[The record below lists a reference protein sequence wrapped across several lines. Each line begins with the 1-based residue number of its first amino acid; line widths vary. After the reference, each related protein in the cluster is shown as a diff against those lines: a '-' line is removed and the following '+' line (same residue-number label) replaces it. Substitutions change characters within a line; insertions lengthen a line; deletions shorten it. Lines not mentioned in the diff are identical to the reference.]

1 MAQEIEI
8 ELKQLLI
15 KEEFEQLKQHF
26 QLKDEDF
33 HTQINY
39 YFDTPE
45 FDIKSHFAAL
55 RIREKNGNWV
65 LTLKEP
71 LEVGLLETHQTIASP
86 SQLDTFQIP
95 EGEVAD
101 RLDRLNVPKNQIV
114 YFGSLETSRAEK
126 IIDEGLI
133 VLDHSRYLTVE
144 DYELEFE
151 VSDLDIGQAT
161 FSALLSQF
169 HIPARQTKNKVVRFY
184 EEKMRTHNR

>member
-8 ELKQLLI
+8 ELKQLLM
-15 KEEFEQLKQHF
+15 KEEFEQLKEYF

-33 HTQINY
+33 HTQTNY
-39 YFDTPE
+39 YFDTPQ
-45 FDIKSHFAAL
+45 FDIKSKFAAL
-55 RIREKNGNWV
+55 RMREKGGQWV

-71 LEVGLLETHQTIASP
+71 HEIGLLETHQTIDPPAS
-86 SQLDTFQIP
+86 LEHFHLL

-101 RLDRLNVPKNQIV
+101 RLVHLHIQKDQIV

-126 IIDEGLI
+126 MIKEGLI

-151 VSDLDIGQAT
+151 VSDLDIGQAAFT
-161 FSALLSQF
+161 ALLQQF
-169 HIPARQTKNKVVRFY
+169 QIPPRHTKNKVVRFY
-184 EEKMRTHNR
+184 EEKMKTKE

>member
-8 ELKQLLI
+8 ELKQLLM

-26 QLKDEDF
+26 ELKDADF
-33 HTQINY
+33 HTQTNY
-39 YFDTPE
+39 YFDTPQ
-45 FDIKSHFAAL
+45 FDIKSQFAAL
-55 RIREKNGNWV
+55 RMREKDGHWV

-71 LEVGLLETHQTIASP
+71 HEIGLLETHQTIAPP
-86 SQLDTFQIP
+86 SRLDDFELP

-101 RLDRLNVPKNQIV
+101 RLDHLNIQKDQIV

-126 IIDEGLI
+126 MIQEGLI

-151 VSDLDIGQAT
+151 VSDLEIGQAA
-161 FSALLSQF
+161 FSALLDKF
-169 HIPARQTKNKVVRFY
+169 HIPVRNTKNKVVRFY
-184 EEKMRTHNR
+184 EEKMKTQNR

>member
-8 ELKQLLI
+8 ELKQLLM

-26 QLKDEDF
+26 QLKDADF
-33 HTQINY
+33 HTQTNY
-39 YFDTPE
+39 YFDTPQ
-45 FDIKSHFAAL
+45 FDIKSQLAAL
-55 RIREKNGNWV
+55 RIREKNGQWV

-71 LEVGLLETHQTIASP
+71 HEIGLLETHQTIAPP
-86 SQLDTFQIP
+86 SQLDDFKLP

-101 RLDRLNVPKNQIV
+101 RLDHLNIQKDQIV

-126 IIDEGLI
+126 MIQEGLI

-151 VSDLDIGQAT
+151 VSDLEIGQAAV
-161 FSALLSQF
+161 SALLRKF
-169 HIPARQTKNKVVRFY
+169 HIPVRNTKNKVVRFY
-184 EEKMRTHNR
+184 EEKMKTQNR

>member
-8 ELKQLLI
+8 ELKQLLM

-26 QLKDEDF
+26 QLKDADF
-33 HTQINY
+33 HTQTNY
-39 YFDTPE
+39 YFDTPQ
-45 FDIKSHFAAL
+45 FDIKSQLAAL
-55 RIREKNGNWV
+55 RMREKDGHWV

-71 LEVGLLETHQTIASP
+71 HEIGLLETHQTIAPP
-86 SQLDTFQIP
+86 SQLDDFELP

-101 RLDRLNVPKNQIV
+101 RLDHLNIQKDQIV

-126 IIDEGLI
+126 MIEEGLI

-151 VSDLDIGQAT
+151 VSDLEIGQTA
-161 FSALLSQF
+161 FSALLQKF
-169 HIPARQTKNKVVRFY
+169 HIPVRNTKNKVVRFY
-184 EEKMRTHNR
+184 EEKMKTQNR

>member
-8 ELKQLLI
+8 ELKQLLM
-15 KEEFEQLKQHF
+15 KEEFEQLKQYF
-26 QLKDEDF
+26 QLKDTDF
-33 HTQINY
+33 HIQTNY
-39 YFDTPE
+39 YFDTPQ

-55 RIREKNGNWV
+55 RMREKDGQWV

-71 LEVGLLETHQTIASP
+71 HEIGLLETHQTIAPP
-86 SQLDTFQIP
+86 SQLDHFQIP

-101 RLDRLNVPKNQIV
+101 RLDHLNIQKDQIV

-126 IIDEGLI
+126 MMKEGLI

-151 VSDLDIGQAT
+151 VSDLEIGQTA
-161 FSALLSQF
+161 FSKLLRQF
-169 HIPARQTKNKVVRFY
+169 QIPARNTKNKVVRFY
-184 EEKMRTHNR
+184 EEKMKTQNR

>member
-8 ELKQLLI
+8 ELKQLLM
-15 KEEFEQLKQHF
+15 KEEFEQLKEYF

-33 HTQINY
+33 LTQTNY
-39 YFDTPE
+39 YFDTPQ
-45 FDIKSHFAAL
+45 FDIKSKFAAL
-55 RIREKNGNWV
+55 RMREKGGQWV

-71 LEVGLLETHQTIASP
+71 HEIGLLETHQTIDPPASLEHF
-86 SQLDTFQIP
+86 QLP

-101 RLDRLNVPKNQIV
+101 RLVHLHIQKDQIV

-126 IIDEGLI
+126 MIKEGLI

-151 VSDLDIGQAT
+151 VSDLDIGQAAFT
-161 FSALLSQF
+161 ALLQQF
-169 HIPARQTKNKVVRFY
+169 QIPPRDTKNKVVRFY
-184 EEKMRTHNR
+184 EEKMKTKE

>member
-8 ELKQLLI
+8 ELKQLLM

-26 QLKDEDF
+26 QLKNADF
-33 HTQINY
+33 HTQTNY
-39 YFDTPE
+39 YFDTPQ
-45 FDIKSHFAAL
+45 FNIKSQLAAL
-55 RIREKNGNWV
+55 RMREKNGQWV

-71 LEVGLLETHQTIASP
+71 HEIGLLETHQTIAPP
-86 SQLDTFQIP
+86 SQLDDFKLP

-101 RLDRLNVPKNQIV
+101 RLDHLNIQKDQIV

-126 IIDEGLI
+126 MIHEGLI

-151 VSDLDIGQAT
+151 VSDLEIGQAA
-161 FSALLSQF
+161 FSALLRKF
-169 HIPARQTKNKVVRFY
+169 HIPVRNTKNKVVRFY
-184 EEKMRTHNR
+184 EEKMKTQNR

>member
-8 ELKQLLI
+8 ELKQLLM

-26 QLKDEDF
+26 QLKDKDF
-33 HTQINY
+33 HTQTNY
-39 YFDTPE
+39 YFDTPQ
-45 FDIKSHFAAL
+45 FDIKSQFAAL
-55 RIREKNGNWV
+55 RMREKDGQWV

-71 LEVGLLETHQTIASP
+71 HEIGLLETHQTISP
-86 SQLDTFQIP
+86 PSSLDDFQLP

-101 RLDRLNVPKNQIV
+101 RLDHLNIQTDQIV

-126 IIDEGLI
+126 MIKEGLI

-151 VSDLDIGQAT
+151 VSDLEIGQAA
-161 FSALLSQF
+161 FSALLQQF
-169 HIPARQTKNKVVRFY
+169 QIPVRKTKNKVVRFY
-184 EEKMRTHNR
+184 EEKMRTENR

>member
-8 ELKQLLI
+8 ELKQLLM

-26 QLKDEDF
+26 QLKDADF
-33 HTQINY
+33 HTQTNY
-39 YFDTPE
+39 YFDTPQ
-45 FDIKSHFAAL
+45 FNIKSQLAAL
-55 RIREKNGNWV
+55 RMREKGGQWV

-71 LEVGLLETHQTIASP
+71 HEIGLLETHQTIAPP
-86 SQLDTFQIP
+86 SQLDDFELP

-101 RLDRLNVPKNQIV
+101 RLDHLNIQKDQIV

-126 IIDEGLI
+126 MIQEGLI

-151 VSDLDIGQAT
+151 VSDLETGQAA
-161 FSALLSQF
+161 FYALLRKF
-169 HIPARQTKNKVVRFY
+169 HIPVRNTKNKVVRFY
-184 EEKMRTHNR
+184 EEKMKTQNR

>member
-8 ELKQLLI
+8 ELKQLLM

-26 QLKDEDF
+26 QLKDADF
-33 HTQINY
+33 HTQTNY
-39 YFDTPE
+39 YFDTPQ
-45 FDIKSHFAAL
+45 FDIKSQLAAL
-55 RIREKNGNWV
+55 RMREKDGHWV

-71 LEVGLLETHQTIASP
+71 HEIGLLETHQTIAPP
-86 SQLDTFQIP
+86 SQFDDFELP

-101 RLDRLNVPKNQIV
+101 RLDHLNIQKDQIV

-126 IIDEGLI
+126 MIEEGLI

-151 VSDLDIGQAT
+151 VSNLEIGKTA
-161 FSALLSQF
+161 FSALLRKF
-169 HIPARQTKNKVVRFY
+169 HIPVRYTKNKVVRFY
-184 EEKMRTHNR
+184 EEKMKTQNR